1 MAKIFEVIKT
11 GTNAITIASSSYQ
24 LVTVPITH
32 ECRVGAITVKQV
44 ASADGGGT
52 AVAFTIDM
60 LKSNM
65 GIAVDSNIANATAL
79 PNNIALYRV
88 FDQKTGAAGAV
99 VSEFTPAVGGDG
111 YLFRNVDGTQTEPQ
125 RKAYLLI
132 RPTSAGTSTKWEYAI
147 TTIADVGN

>member
-1 MAKIFEVIKT
+1 MPKIFEVIKT
-11 GTNAITIASSSYQ
+11 GTSAATIASSSYK
-24 LVTVPITH
+24 LITVPMTH
-32 ECRVGAITVKQV
+32 ECRIGAITVKQV

-52 AVAFTIDM
+52 AVAFTVDL
-60 LKSNM
+60 LKSKLA
-65 GIAVDSNIANATAL
+65 ITPDTDIANATAL

-132 RPTSAGTSTKWEYAI
+132 RPTSAGTSTKWEYSI
-147 TTIADVGN
+147 TIISDVGN